1 MIPPADTPIA
11 YYDLPATSCCTSIN
25 EIVCHGIPD
34 STILEDGMVI
44 NVDVTV
50 FYKGYH
56 GDCSEM
62 FMVGEVDQ
70 AGKDLVQQATYDI
83 FKAAIAYCKP
93 GRPYSGIG
101 GVIQEMVDERGYST
115 ISNFC

>member
-1 MIPPADTPIA
+1 MHGMHA
-11 YYDLPATSCCTSIN
+11 YVRSCCTSIN

-34 STILEDGMVI
+34 STVLEDGMVI

-70 AGKDLVQQATYDI
+70 SGKDLVQVGQIYIYRTQQ
-83 FKAAIAYCKP
+83 K
-93 GRPYSGIG
+93 R
-101 GVIQEMVDERGYST
+101 
-115 ISNFC
+115 